1 MRGFEHKRMQLARTQ
16 NSKTPV
22 VEFAGVGFSH
32 DGQKS
37 ALKKISFAVH
47 AGEKIALIGQSG
59 SGKSTLLRLINGELA
74 SSSGRVS
81 TLGKN
86 LDALRGSSLRALRS
100 KVAIVYQDFGVLPRM
115 SALENVLT
123 GSLGRLRL
131 PRLGIRSYPKNFR
144 AEALEVLSRVGL
156 RDFAY
161 QRVSELSGGQIQRVA
176 IARAIFQKPEMLLLD
191 EPVSSLD
198 PETSRIILELITKL
212 AKEDGLT
219 VLVSLHQ
226 VEWAKKWPD
235 RVIGLR
241 NGMLVLDTPAKTLT
255 ISELKKFY
263 ETS

>member
-1 MRGFEHKRMQLARTQ
+1 MRGFEHKRMQLTRTK
-16 NSKTPV
+16 NPKAPV
-22 VEFAGVGFSH
+22 VKFSGVGFSY
-32 DGQKS
+32 DGQNN
-37 ALKKISFAVH
+37 ALKKVSFAVQP
-47 AGEKIALIGQSG
+47 GEKIALIGPSG

-81 TLGKN
+81 TLGQY
-86 LDALRGSSLRALRS
+86 LDVLKGSGLRTLRS
-100 KVAIVYQDFGVLPRM
+100 RVAIVYQDFGVLPRM
-115 SALENVLT
+115 SALESVLT

-144 AEALEVLSRVGL
+144 AEALEVLNRVGL
-156 RDFAY
+156 REFAY
-161 QRVSELSGGQIQRVA
+161 QRVGELSGGQIQRVA
-176 IARAIFQKPEMLLLD
+176 IARAVFQKPELLLLD

-226 VEWAKKWPD
+226 VEWARKWPD

-241 NGMLVLDTPAKTLT
+241 NGMLVLDTPAQALKV
-255 ISELKKFY
+255 SELKKFY
-263 ETS
+263 EAS

>member
-1 MRGFEHKRMQLARTQ
+1 MQLARTQ
-16 NSKTPV
+16 KSRTPV
-22 VEFAGVGFSH
+22 VEFAGVSFSY
-32 DGQKS
+32 DGLNS
-37 ALKKISFAVH
+37 ALKNISFAVQ

-59 SGKSTLLRLINGELA
+59 SGKSTLLRLINGEHA
-74 SSSGRVS
+74 SSSGLVS

-86 LDALRGSSLRALRS
+86 LATLKGSSLRALRS

-131 PRLGIRSYPKNFR
+131 PRLGIRSYPKTFR
-144 AEALEVLSRVGL
+144 AEALEVLGRVGL
-156 RDFAY
+156 REFAY
-161 QRVSELSGGQIQRVA
+161 QRVGELSGGQIQRVA
-176 IARAIFQKPEMLLLD
+176 IARAIFQKPELLLLD

-226 VEWAKKWPD
+226 AEWAKKWPD

-241 NGMLVLDTPAKTLT
+241 KGMLVLDTPAKTLT
-255 ISELKKFY
+255 LSELKKFY